1 MNSVLSAMIAYVLAQ
16 FAVGAW
22 VSRHIASEH
31 DYILAGRRLGTG
43 LITFSVF
50 ATYFGAEAIVASGGA
65 VYAKGLAGARID
77 PFGYAAAI
85 VVVGLFFA
93 KALWSRGL
101 TTFADLFRQ
110 RFSPG
115 VERLVVLVLAPGSI
129 IWAAAQVRAFGQLLS
144 ANSSLSLGV
153 SIGIAAGL
161 VGGYAVVGGLLADAV
176 TDVIQGIVVMGGL
189 LILATI
195 VIMRAG
201 GLQAGLAHVDAERL
215 RFFEPQESVLAVVEQ
230 LAIPICGTIVAVE
243 LISRL
248 LGARS
253 AHVAVTGTLA
263 GGAIYLCVGLLSVLL
278 GLLGATSSLDVADPE
293 QFVSRLAAIHMPG
306 ALYSVFVGAI
316 ISAIL
321 SSVHAALH
329 APAAQISHNI
339 LVRLAPGL
347 NDRGKLWAARGTV
360 LVLSIVAFLI
370 AASSDGIAE
379 LVETASSF
387 GSAGVFVVTLF
398 ALFSRSGGPASAYAS
413 VLAGALVWA
422 AGKYVLGLQLPYLS
436 GLAAATIAYAA
447 AAWFAPRRD

>member
-1 MNSVLSAMIAYVLAQ
+1 
-16 FAVGAW
+16 
-22 VSRHIASEH
+22 
-31 DYILAGRRLGTG
+31 
-43 LITFSVF
+43 
-50 ATYFGAEAIVASGGA
+50 
-65 VYAKGLAGARID
+65 
-77 PFGYAAAI
+77 
-85 VVVGLFFA
+85 
-93 KALWSRGL
+93 
-101 TTFADLFRQ
+101 
-110 RFSPG
+110 
-115 VERLVVLVLAPGSI
+115 
-129 IWAAAQVRAFGQLLS
+129 
-144 ANSSLSLGV
+144 
-153 SIGIAAGL
+153 
-161 VGGYAVVGGLLADAV
+161 
-176 TDVIQGIVVMGGL
+176 
-189 LILATI
+189 
-195 VIMRAG
+195 MRAG

-215 RFFEPQESVLAVVEQ
+215 RLFDPQESALAAVEQ

-253 AHVAVTGTLA
+253 APVAVTGTLA

-293 QFVSRLAAIHMPG
+293 QFVSRLAAVHMPG
-306 ALYSVFVGAI
+306 ALYSVFIGAI

-347 NDRGKLWAARGTV
+347 DDRGKLWAARGTV

-370 AASSDGIAE
+370 AMTSDGVAE

-398 ALFSRSGGPASAYAS
+398 ALFSGLGGPASAYAS
-413 VLAGALVWA
+413 VLAGVLVWA
-422 AGKYVLGLQLPYLS
+422 CGKYVLGLQLPYLS

-447 AAWFAPRRD
+447 AAWLSPRRD